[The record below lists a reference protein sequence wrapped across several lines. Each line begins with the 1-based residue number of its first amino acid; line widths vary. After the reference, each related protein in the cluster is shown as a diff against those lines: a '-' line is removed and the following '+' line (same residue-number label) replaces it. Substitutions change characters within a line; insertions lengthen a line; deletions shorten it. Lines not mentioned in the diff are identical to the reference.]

1 MKDMK
6 LILQAEFGTLDR
18 LAGELRI
25 KNSAVYNWVSRK
37 QIPIKHLKRISD
49 LSQGRLTK
57 AMMRPDLFNN

>member
-37 QIPIKHLKRISD
+37 QIPIKHLKKISD

>member
-25 KNSAVYNWVSRK
+25 KNSAVYNWVARK

>member
-1 MKDMK
+1 MK

-18 LAGELRI
+18 LAGELNV
-25 KNSAVYNWVSRK
+25 KNSAVYNWVARK

>member
-1 MKDMK
+1 MK

-25 KNSAVYNWVSRK
+25 KNSAVYNWVARK
-37 QIPIKHLKRISD
+37 QIPIKHLKKISD

>member
-18 LAGELRI
+18 LAGELNV
-25 KNSAVYNWVSRK
+25 KNSAVYNWVARK

>member
-6 LILQAEFGTLDR
+6 LILQAEFGTLDS
-18 LAGELRI
+18 LAGELKI

-37 QIPIKHLKRISD
+37 QIPIKHLKKISD

>member
-25 KNSAVYNWVSRK
+25 KNSAVYNWVARK
-37 QIPIKHLKRISD
+37 QIPIKHLKKISD

>member
-6 LILQAEFGTLDR
+6 LVLQAEFGTLDK
-18 LAGELRI
+18 LAKQLNV
-25 KNSAVYNWVSRK
+25 KNTAVYNWISRN
-37 QIPIKHLKRISD
+37 QIPIKHLKKIAD

>member
-18 LAGELRI
+18 LAGELNV
-25 KNSAVYNWVSRK
+25 KNSAVYNWVARK
-37 QIPIKHLKRISD
+37 QIPIKHLKRITD
-49 LSQGRLTK
+49 LSKGRLTK

>member
-18 LAGELRI
+18 LAGELRV
-25 KNSAVYNWVSRK
+25 KNSAVYNWVARK